1 MKLYNLGKVPWHES
15 QLIYHALA
23 TLGQEALSLVSPATP
38 YVCIGFHQD
47 VALEVDLEFC
57 KANHIP
63 VFRRDLGGG
72 AVFLDGDQLFFQL
85 ILRRDNPAVPLGKEA
100 FYRKFLQPIITVYR
114 RIGIPAEYRPIN
126 DVIAGTRK
134 ISGTG
139 VGEIGNCIVFVGNLI
154 LDFNYEMMSMV
165 LKVPDEKFR
174 DKVHKTLMENL
185 STVRHEL
192 GEDKAKAW
200 NEADLNA
207 LMVEEFEKLL
217 GPMQPSEKDEALQA
231 KIEELSERMMSD
243 AWLYQKGRRV
253 SGRDIKIRAGIKV
266 VQKIHKAPGGLIR
279 ADFELREGRFSN
291 VSLSGDF
298 FCFPE
303 EAIRLLE
310 ARLEGQPIQEAHT
323 LLKSFYSKEAIE
335 TPGIGIDDWMRVLKI
350 GGHPHQTPK

>member
-15 QLIYHALA
+15 QLIYHAMA
-23 TLGQEALSLVSPATP
+23 ALGREALSLVSPAAP

-47 VALEVDLEFC
+47 LEQEVDLGFC

-72 AVFLDGDQLFFQL
+72 AVYLDGDQLFFQL
-85 ILRRDNPAVPLGKEA
+85 ILRRDNPVVPMGKEA
-100 FYRKFLQPIITVYR
+100 FYRKFLQPIINVYR
-114 RIGIPAEYRPIN
+114 RLGIPAEYRPIN

-139 VGEIGNCIVFVGNLI
+139 VGEIGSCIVFVGNLI
-154 LDFNYEMMSMV
+154 VDFNYEMMCKI

-174 DKVHKTLMENL
+174 DKVHKALVDNL
-185 STVRHEL
+185 STIRHEL
-192 GEDKAKAW
+192 GEDNANARD
-200 NEADLNA
+200 EVHLNA
-207 LMVEEFEKLL
+207 LMAEEFERLL

-231 KIEELSERMMSD
+231 KIEELGVRMMSD

-266 VQKIHKAPGGLIR
+266 VRKMHKAPGGLIR
-279 ADFELREGRFSN
+279 ADFELREGKFGN

-303 EAIRLLE
+303 QAISLLE
-310 ARLEGQPIQEAHT
+310 AGLEGQPIQEAHT
-323 LLKSFYSKEAIE
+323 LLNRFYSEEGIE
-335 TPGIGIDDWMRVLKI
+335 TPGIGIDDWMRVL
-350 GGHPHQTPK
+350 TV

>member
-23 TLGQEALSLVSPATP
+23 ALGRETLSLVSPATP

-47 VALEVDLEFC
+47 LEQEVDLGFC
-57 KANHIP
+57 KANNIP
-63 VFRRDLGGG
+63 LFRREVGGG
-72 AVFLDGDQLFFQL
+72 SVYLDGDQLFFQL
-85 ILRRDNPAVPLGKEA
+85 ILHRDNPAVPMRKET
-100 FYRKFLQPIITVYR
+100 FYRKFLQPIINVYR
-114 RIGIPAEYRPIN
+114 RIGIPAKYRPIN

-154 LDFNYEMMSMV
+154 LDFNYEMMCKI

-174 DKVHKTLMENL
+174 DKVHKTLIENL
-185 STVRHEL
+185 STIRREL
-192 GEDKAKAW
+192 GENKAKAW
-200 NEADLNA
+200 GEADLNA
-207 LMVEEFEKLL
+207 LMAEEFEKIL
-217 GPMQPSEKDEALQA
+217 GPMQPSEKDEALEA
-231 KIEELSERMMSD
+231 KIEELGERMMSD

-279 ADFELREGRFSN
+279 ADFELREDRFSN

-310 ARLEGQPIQEAHT
+310 ARLEGQPIAESHT
-323 LLKSFYSKEAIE
+323 LLKKFYSEEGIE
-335 TPGIGIDDWMRVLKI
+335 TPGIEIYDWMQVLTAI
-350 GGHPHQTPK
+350 